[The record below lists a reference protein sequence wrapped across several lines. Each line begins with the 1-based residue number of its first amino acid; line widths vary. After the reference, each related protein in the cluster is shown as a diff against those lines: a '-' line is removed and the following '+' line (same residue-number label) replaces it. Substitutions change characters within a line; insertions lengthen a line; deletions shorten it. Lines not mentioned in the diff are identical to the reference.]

1 MVSWTTYGARFW
13 TACISLNIC
22 LVIGIEEARARMRQ
36 QTFSNERKMR
46 LHFRHG
52 AYRKPAVKLG
62 CRWSELECTSTS
74 QNMKTWISSH
84 FVLSFFCYPH
94 HIAYQTCFFYTVLCI
109 FLRNTFCSGKG
120 GGGGLSLAL
129 SVTWTENEWL
139 EDVLEFF
146 MLSKLPCS
154 YNTPRCAVVRTLI
167 IEKININWSY
177 SNFSGLWRSRPFI
190 FSCLLFRKTWGA
202 VLL

>member
-13 TACISLNIC
+13 TACISMNIC
-22 LVIGIEEARARMRQ
+22 LVMGIEEARARMRQ

-46 LHFRHG
+46 FHFRHG
-52 AYRKPAVKLG
+52 AYRKPAVKVG

-94 HIAYQTCFFYTVLCI
+94 PIAYQTCFFYTVLCI

-120 GGGGLSLAL
+120 GGDYLWPFPSPEQKTNDWRMFLS
-129 SVTWTENEWL
+129 
-139 EDVLEFF
+139 
-146 MLSKLPCS
+146 
-154 YNTPRCAVVRTLI
+154 
-167 IEKININWSY
+167 
-177 SNFSGLWRSRPFI
+177 
-190 FSCLLFRKTWGA
+190 FSCCPNYLVATIHRGA
-202 VLL
+202 QLCAPWSLKRST